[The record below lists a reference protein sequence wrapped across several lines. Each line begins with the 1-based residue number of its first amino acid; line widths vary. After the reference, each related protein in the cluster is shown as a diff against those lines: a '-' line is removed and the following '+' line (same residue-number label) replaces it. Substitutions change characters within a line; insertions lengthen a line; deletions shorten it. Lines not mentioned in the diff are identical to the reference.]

1 MVVKGARKST
11 VQQTRRVMYSVISSK
26 LKTVKE
32 ANGFQY
38 EMYWYPIS
46 LWISSSVYILN
57 RAERELVISEER
69 SEAAVYRVKQD

>member
-11 VQQTRRVMYSVISSK
+11 VQQTWRVMYSVISSK

-38 EMYWYPIS
+38 EMYRYPWS
-46 LWISSSVYILN
+46 AVW
-57 RAERELVISEER
+57 EESR
-69 SEAAVYRVKQD
+69 GKKDTDCNKLGSKGETVQKTLKI